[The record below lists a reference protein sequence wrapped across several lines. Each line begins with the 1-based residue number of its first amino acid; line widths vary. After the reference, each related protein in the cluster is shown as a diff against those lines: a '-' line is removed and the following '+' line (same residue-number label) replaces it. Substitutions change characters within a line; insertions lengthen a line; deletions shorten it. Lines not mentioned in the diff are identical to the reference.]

1 MSTLGI
7 EITDQNFDILF
18 FQSLRLFLP
27 LEDKA
32 GLALLGR
39 ELRQGHHRLPH
50 TRALATDIVGNRST
64 SNSWHQFD
72 T

>member
-7 EITDQNFDILF
+7 EIIEQNLDILF

-39 ELRQGHHRLPH
+39 ELRQGHHRLRRHP
-50 TRALATDIVGNRST
+50 RVGNGHSLRPISL
-64 SNSWHQFD
+64 QLVAPI
-72 T
+72 

>member
-7 EITDQNFDILF
+7 EITEQNLDILF

-39 ELRQGHHRLPH
+39 GLRQGHRRLQRHP
-50 TRALATDIVGNRST
+50 RVDDGQSRQRINL
-64 SNSWHQFD
+64 
-72 T
+72 